1 MQGEIYIYVEPL
13 LLATGSCLKK
23 TRMQVFK
30 FLLTSSLRKLVR
42 CFSALKS
49 ATFRDPY
56 PDWIAGTLTVTVG

>member
-1 MQGEIYIYVEPL
+1 MQREVCTYVEPL

-23 TRMQVFK
+23 TRILVFK

-49 ATFRDPY
+49 AIFQDSSL
-56 PDWIAGTLTVTVG
+56 DWMAGTLTVTVG